1 VGDADPT
8 NSQSVLSRDPG
19 DIVSA
24 ENGPFDLTP
33 VASTVTEIS
42 RLQEEIRDR
51 GKRIHLLAAGI
62 VQRTRRS
69 TSDDT
74 TAIYLTY
81 ANVMTRFAGS
91 IDQISMRASR
101 SSRILERISLIEA
114 EKEGEMLM
122 RQRRER
128 KAQKE
133 AQSKAV
139 QRSPMESLIDLYGQD
154 LSIGE

>member
-1 VGDADPT
+1 M
-8 NSQSVLSRDPG
+8 
-19 DIVSA
+19 SA